1 VISRTEPFAGTIVW
15 AYDLD
20 SDGNKTVLTES
31 YRVTKPLSRIGW
43 MIIEKGFGGHDRERD
58 LRRGI
63 HDTLDAT
70 KAAAESTQNLPPRTK
85 TSHRVNRSGCATHIP
100 PGTCT
105 GSRSAFGIRT
115 GRASTGCGQDH
126 HLAMEGGS
134 ATIVKSWRRNPPAAD
149 QDQLLDFE
157 GPNGS
162 YRKRNQQPPRR
173 CPCDQA
179 YDRSDA
185 RAALEAASSL
195 RPSR

>member
-100 PGTCT
+100 PE
-105 GSRSAFGIRT
+105 RVPVA
-115 GRASTGCGQDH
+115 GRLSGYVRAELQ
-126 HLAMEGGS
+126 
-134 ATIVKSWRRNPPAAD
+134 PAAAKIIISPWKG
-149 QDQLLDFE
+149 
-157 GPNGS
+157 GP
-162 YRKRNQQPPRR
+162 Q
-173 CPCDQA
+173 
-179 YDRSDA
+179 RS
-185 RAALEAASSL
+185 
-195 RPSR
+195 